1 MESQEDILQDLTP
14 TPSFIEMSAGYSSI
28 NTDSPLRKKSV
39 SKNFKLLLIFAGL
52 LVIGRQLFTMSHS
65 HVNSGLNFKLYSHN
79 IRYDNKNVSGGEKP
93 WSQRKLEIYRSIKFN
108 GFTTKT
114 IVTLQE
120 VLKNQLDDLLTLLNE
135 DKDLGWTYF
144 GVGRNDGKTSGEYA
158 PILYNKNDFKL
169 IDSSTFWLSETP
181 DVPSRGWDADQTRI
195 VTWAR
200 LQPTKGESINIFNT
214 HLDHIGVVARKESVK
229 LIANKTRTYNS
240 DISFITGDFNSEP
253 KEEAYQ
259 TLSKV
264 FKDSRL
270 YNDNKYGFE
279 NTFTGFDKKSRN
291 KVIDYVFFDPR
302 LESIQGFA
310 VLDNHFDGIYS
321 SDHRPL
327 VVEIS
332 L

>member
-1 MESQEDILQDLTP
+1 MASEY
-14 TPSFIEMSAGYSSI
+14 SAIYF
-28 NTDSPLRKKSV
+28 DPLRKKPL
-39 SKNFKLLLIFAGL
+39 SKSIKLLLIFAL
-52 LVIGRQLFTMSHS
+52 LVIVGKQLFTMSANFS
-65 HVNSGLNFKLYSHN
+65 DGSSASLNFKIYSHN
-79 IRYDNKNVSGGEKP
+79 IRYDNKNVGGGEKP
-93 WSQRKLEIYRSIKFN
+93 WNQRKFEIFKSVKFN
-108 GFTTKT
+108 GFNSKT
-114 IVTLQE
+114 VVTLQE
-120 VLKNQLDDLLTLLNE
+120 VLKNQLDDLLVLLNE

-144 GVGRNDGKTSGEYA
+144 GVGRNDGKQSGEYA

-195 VTWAR
+195 VSWAR
-200 LQPTKGESINIFNT
+200 LKPVDKGQSINVFNT

-229 LIANKTRTYNS
+229 LIANKTVSYNS

-253 KEEAYQ
+253 NEEAYQ

-270 YNDNKYGFE
+270 HSENKYGFD
-279 NTFTGFDKKSRN
+279 NTFTGFGKNSRH

-302 LESIQGFA
+302 LTSIQGFA
-310 VLDNHFDGIYS
+310 VLDNHFDGIHS

>member
-1 MESQEDILQDLTP
+1 MVND
-14 TPSFIEMSAGYSSI
+14 YSSI
-28 NTDSPLRKKSV
+28 GIDPLRKKPT
-39 SKNFKLLLIFAGL
+39 SKTFKLLLIFAL
-52 LVIGRQLFTMSHS
+52 LIIVGRQLFAMSD
-65 HVNSGLNFKLYSHN
+65 NNTTSGALNFKLYSHN
-79 IRYDNKNVSGGEKP
+79 IRYDNKNISGGEKP
-93 WSQRKLEIYRSIKFN
+93 WSQRKQEIYKSIKFN
-108 GFTTKT
+108 GFNTKT
-114 IVTLQE
+114 VVTLQE
-120 VLKNQLDDLLTLLNE
+120 VLKNQLDDLLKLLNE
-135 DKDLGWTYF
+135 EKDLGWTYF
-144 GVGRNDGKTSGEYA
+144 GVGRNDGKEAGEYS

-195 VTWAR
+195 VSWAR
-200 LQPTKGESINIFNT
+200 LKPVDKGQSINVFNT

-229 LIANKTRTYNS
+229 LIANKTVSYNS

-270 YNDNKYGFE
+270 YNDNKYGFD
-279 NTFTGFDKKSRN
+279 NTFTGFDTKARH

-302 LESIQGFA
+302 LSTIQGFA

-327 VVEIS
+327 LVEIS